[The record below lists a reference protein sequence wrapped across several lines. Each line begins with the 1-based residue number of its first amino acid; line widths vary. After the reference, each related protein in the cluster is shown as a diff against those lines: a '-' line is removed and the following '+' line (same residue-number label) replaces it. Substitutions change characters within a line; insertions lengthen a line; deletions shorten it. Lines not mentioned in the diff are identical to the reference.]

1 MKAELSFT
9 PQVPGRVILKLAI
22 LGGILLA
29 SVFGVLELLSTG
41 IKLLQ

>member
-1 MKAELSFT
+1 MKAELTFT

-22 LGGILLA
+22 LGVALLA

>member
-1 MKAELSFT
+1 MKAELSVT
-9 PQVPGRVILKLAI
+9 TQLPAKVILKLAM

-29 SVFGVLELLSTG
+29 SVFGVLELLATG